1 MALRRAATLA
11 NSAGRAS
18 FQRMKMI
25 MKTTLLAL
33 SLMSFSLIARADDKK
48 APEPPPIANGTKMK
62 CPVSGEEFTVKPTTQ
77 QLVYNGKRYAFC
89 CPDCAPDFAK
99 NPAKYAK

>member
-11 NSAGRAS
+11 GSAACAS

-25 MKTTLLAL
+25 MKTFVLAL

-48 APEPPPIANGTKMK
+48 APEPPAIANGTKMK
-62 CPVSGEEFTVKPTTQ
+62 CPVSGEEFTVGPKTQ
-77 QLVYNGKRYAFC
+77 QVVYNGKRYAFC
-89 CPDCAPDFAK
+89 CPDCAPDFQK